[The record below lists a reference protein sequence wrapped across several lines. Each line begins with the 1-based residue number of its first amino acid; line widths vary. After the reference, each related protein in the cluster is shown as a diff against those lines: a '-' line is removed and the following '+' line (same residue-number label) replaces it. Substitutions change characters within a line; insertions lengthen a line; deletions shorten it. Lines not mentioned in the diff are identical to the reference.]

1 LTGVNSVRVIS
12 GPEILLISVSIVPPG
27 VFNVAKFKRGV
38 ITIVLNV
45 KQNNLKILF
54 QFKFIKKEIYF
65 NRLMAFS

>member
-12 GPEILLISVSIVPPG
+12 GPEILRISVFVVPPG